1 MTCSDFLMP
10 LGGNA
15 EKKKKDIT
23 LHANPAPKAK
33 VIPEI
38 YSLVSKVSLKM
49 SFKVLNYVS
58 FVFK

>member
-1 MTCSDFLMP
+1 MP

-15 EKKKKDIT
+15 EKKKDIT